1 MAATGRSRSL
11 TGVVSASSIGS
22 AKGGGYARYL
32 EAKTI
37 APERGDY
44 YLTPDGELT
53 QAPGRWLAD
62 PDTLDRLGID
72 PDSPVAG
79 PDFIS
84 LMEGRD
90 PGTGRFLRPEGAGG
104 GRGGGIDV
112 TFSAP
117 KSVST
122 VWALAEP
129 WQRQEIEA
137 AHAAAVEQTVGYMRE
152 HVPVVRRRYSGQVV
166 EEPAKDLI
174 AAEYQHTTARGV
186 AGGKAPD
193 PQLHSHVVITGVVR
207 EDDRLVATW
216 SRPVFRS
223 ARELGAHYRAAL
235 AHELADRGYE
245 ITQATGKDGKYFE
258 LTGIPE
264 GLREAFSGRSREV
277 ARAAERFRARTGRE
291 PKRGELRDLA
301 LENRRAKTLTTRR
314 DLERVWRDTGREH
327 RFGPDQALRLL
338 AGPERPKPERA
349 LEDRVEARLVEH
361 HAVFDAKD
369 LRTVVLEQAAGEM
382 SPEQA
387 LQVAKGM
394 VRDRRVLTLEGGRMT
409 TLAVRAQEQ
418 AIERRAQQLATSGGR
433 DVGERSRTRAIS
445 EVAELLGGP
454 PSPEQ
459 TAALTA
465 ITADER
471 LAVLVGPAGT
481 GKGVVIDM
489 AARAEKHAGHHT
501 IGVAVSG
508 STAER
513 LGETTPAL
521 AGRTSTIDALIARAE
536 AGTAR
541 IGPNTTVF
549 LDEAGMADHRRLDA
563 LTRLIDESGAKL
575 IAVGDG
581 KQLPSIGP
589 GGMFDRLT
597 THARAAELADIHR
610 TSDPEERQAWA
621 ALRRGDPE
629 QAMAHYQA
637 RGELFFNDT
646 REEAGEAAVQRW
658 AELTNTRDIRSVA
671 LIADSSNVEIDRL
684 NARAQHL
691 RAERGELGHQEIQL
705 PHQHYGL
712 REGDLITFTAQHR
725 QPGHP
730 RVENGTRA
738 EVTKIGEN
746 NNLTLILDGSGREL
760 QLAGRDLENV
770 RLAYAQHVYR
780 QQGATVDR
788 SVVLTGG
795 WQTSKESAYVQAT
808 RARDATEWF
817 LARDELGIDGQD
829 DRRVM
834 RLAQQLR
841 ISRRQTP
848 SLAHRELADPD
859 WGPGYHPTHRLIPSP
874 LRALTRAA
882 RHLDRQPARDA
893 PGPER

>member
-1 MAATGRSRSL
+1 MST
-11 TGVVSASSIGS
+11 GS
-22 AKGGGYARYL
+22 APG
-32 EAKTI
+32 EA
-37 APERGDY
+37 
-44 YLTPDGELT
+44 L
-53 QAPGRWLAD
+53 Q
-62 PDTLDRLGID
+62 
-72 PDSPVAG
+72 
-79 PDFIS
+79 
-84 LMEGRD
+84 
-90 PGTGRFLRPEGAGG
+90 
-104 GRGGGIDV
+104 
-112 TFSAP
+112 
-117 KSVST
+117 
-122 VWALAEP
+122 
-129 WQRQEIEA
+129 
-137 AHAAAVEQTVGYMRE
+137 
-152 HVPVVRRRYSGQVV
+152 
-166 EEPAKDLI
+166 
-174 AAEYQHTTARGV
+174 
-186 AGGKAPD
+186 
-193 PQLHSHVVITGVVR
+193 
-207 EDDRLVATW
+207 
-216 SRPVFRS
+216 
-223 ARELGAHYRAAL
+223 
-235 AHELADRGYE
+235 
-245 ITQATGKDGKYFE
+245 
-258 LTGIPE
+258 
-264 GLREAFSGRSREV
+264 
-277 ARAAERFRARTGRE
+277 
-291 PKRGELRDLA
+291 
-301 LENRRAKTLTTRR
+301 
-314 DLERVWRDTGREH
+314 
-327 RFGPDQALRLL
+327 LL

-349 LEDRVEARLVEH
+349 IEDRVEARLVEH

-369 LRTVVLEQAAGEM
+369 LRTVVFEQAAGEM

-387 LQVAKGM
+387 LQVAKAM

-418 AIERRAQQLATSGGR
+418 AIERRAQQLAAPGGR
-433 DVGERSRTRAIS
+433 DVGEHARTRAIS
-445 EVAELLGGP
+445 EVAEQLAAP
-454 PSPEQ
+454 PTPEQ
-459 TAALTA
+459 TAALRA
-465 ITADER
+465 ITGDER

-521 AGRTSTIDALIARAE
+521 AGRTSTIDALIARAD
-536 AGTAR
+536 AGTVK

-563 LTRLIDESGAKL
+563 LTRLIEESGAKL
-575 IAVGDG
+575 VAVGDG

-597 THARAAELADIHR
+597 THARSAELADIHR
-610 TSDPEERQAWA
+610 TSDPDERQAWA
-621 ALRRGDPE
+621 ALRRGEPE
-629 QAMAHYQA
+629 KAMAHYQA
-637 RGELFFNDT
+637 RGRAVLQ
-646 REEAGEAAVQRW
+646 RHPRAGRRGRRPAVGRAHQEPRHPQR
-658 AELTNTRDIRSVA
+658 R
-671 LIADSSNVEIDRL
+671 ADRRQLERGDRP
-684 NARAQHL
+684 AQRPRPTP
-691 RAERGELGHQEIQL
+691 RAERGELGRAEVQL

-725 QPGHP
+725 QPGQP

-746 NNLTLILDGSGREL
+746 NDLTLMLDGSGREL
-760 QLAGRDLENV
+760 QLAGKDLENV

-874 LRALTRAA
+874 LHALARAA

>member
-1 MAATGRSRSL
+1 
-11 TGVVSASSIGS
+11 VVSASSIGA

-62 PDTLDRLGID
+62 PETLGRLGID
-72 PDSPVAG
+72 PVGPVAG
-79 PDFIS
+79 GDFIS
-84 LMEGRD
+84 LMEGRS

-104 GRGGGIDV
+104 GRGGVIDV

-137 AHAAAVEQTVGYMRE
+137 AHASAVEQTVGYMRE
-152 HVPVVRRRYSGQVV
+152 QVPVVRRRYSGQVV

-186 AGGKAPD
+186 TGGKAPD

-235 AHELADRGYE
+235 AHELAERGYE

-258 LTGIPE
+258 LTGVPE

-301 LENRRAKTLTTRR
+301 VENRRAKTLSTRT
-314 DLERVWRDTGREH
+314 DLEHVWLQTGRENA
-327 RFGPDQALRLL
+327 FGPDEALQLL
-338 AGPERPKPERA
+338 AGPERPRPELA

-382 SPEQA
+382 SPEHA

-394 VRDRRVLTLEGGRMT
+394 IRDRRVLTLEGGRMT
-409 TLAVRAQEQ
+409 TLAVRAREQ
-418 AIERRAQQLATSGGR
+418 AIERRAQQLAAPGGR
-433 DVGERSRTRAIS
+433 DVGEHARTRAIS
-445 EVAELLGGP
+445 EVAEQLAGP
-454 PSPEQ
+454 PCPEQ
-459 TAALTA
+459 IAALTA
-465 ITADER
+465 ITGDER

-481 GKGVVIDM
+481 GKGVAIDM
-489 AARAEKHAGHHT
+489 AARAEQHAGHHT

-513 LGETTPAL
+513 LGESTPAL
-521 AGRTSTIDALIARAE
+521 EGRTSTIDALVARAD
-536 AGTAR
+536 AGTVR
-541 IGPNTTVF
+541 IGRNTTVF
-549 LDEAGMADHRRLDA
+549 LDEAGMADHSRLDA

-589 GGMFDRLT
+589 GGMFDRLAA
-597 THARAAELADIHR
+597 HARSAELQDIHR
-610 TSDPEERQAWA
+610 TSDPPERQAWA
-621 ALRRGDPE
+621 ALRRGEPE
-629 QAMAHYQA
+629 KAMAHYQA
-637 RGELFFNDT
+637 EGQLFFMDD
-646 REEAGEAAVQRW
+646 RQQAGEAAVQRW
-658 AELTNTRDIRSVA
+658 AELTKNRDIRSVA

-705 PHQHYGL
+705 PHQYYGL

-725 QPGHP
+725 PPGHP

-738 EVTKIGEN
+738 EVTKVGEN
-746 NNLTLILDGSGREL
+746 NNLTLMLDGSGREV
-760 QLAGRDLENV
+760 QLAGKELENV

-795 WQTSKESAYVQAT
+795 WQTTKESAYVQAT

-859 WGPGYHPTHRLIPSP
+859 WGPGFHLTHRLVPSP
-874 LRALTRAA
+874 LRALTRAT
-882 RHLDRQPARDA
+882 RHLDREPAHDA

>member
-1 MAATGRSRSL
+1 LAATGRSRSL
-11 TGVVSASSIGS
+11 TGVVSASSIGA

-53 QAPGRWLAD
+53 QSPGRWLAD
-62 PDTLDRLGID
+62 PDILDQLGID

-79 PDFIS
+79 GDFIS
-84 LMEGRD
+84 LMEGRH

-137 AHAAAVEQTVGYMRE
+137 AHATAVEQTVGYMRE
-152 HVPVVRRRYSGQVV
+152 HVPVVRRRYSGQIV

-235 AHELADRGYE
+235 AHELSERGYE
-245 ITQATGKDGKYFE
+245 IEQATGKDGKYFE
-258 LTGIPE
+258 LAGVPE
-264 GLREAFSGRSREV
+264 GLRDAFSGRSREV
-277 ARAAERFRARTGRE
+277 ARAAERFRARSGRE

-301 LENRRAKTLTTRR
+301 LENRRAKTATTRR
-314 DLERVWRDTGREH
+314 DLQRVWRETGREH
-327 RFGPDQALRLL
+327 GFGGGEALQLL

-349 LEDRVEARLVEH
+349 IEDRVEARLVEH

-369 LRTVVLEQAAGEM
+369 LRTVVFEQAAGEM
-382 SPEQA
+382 SPDQA
-387 LQVAKGM
+387 LQVAKAM

-418 AIERRAQQLATSGGR
+418 AIERRAQQLAAPGGR
-433 DVGERSRTRAIS
+433 DVGQHARTRAIN
-445 EVAELLGGP
+445 EVAEQLAA
-454 PSPEQ
+454 SPTAEQ
-459 TAALTA
+459 TAALGA
-465 ITADER
+465 ITGDER

-481 GKGVVIDM
+481 GKGVVIDL

-536 AGTAR
+536 AGTVK

-563 LTRLIDESGAKL
+563 LTRLVEQSGAKL
-575 IAVGDG
+575 VAVGDG
-581 KQLPSIGP
+581 NQLPSIGP

-597 THARAAELADIHR
+597 TNAPAAELEDIHR

-621 ALRRGDPE
+621 ALRRGEPE
-629 QAMAHYQA
+629 KAMAHYQA

-658 AELTNTRDIRSVA
+658 AELTKTRDIRSVA

-691 RAERGELGHQEIQL
+691 RIDRGELWGAEVRL

-712 REGDLITFTAQHR
+712 FEGDLIAFAAQHR
-725 QPGHP
+725 IPGQA
-730 RVENGTRA
+730 RVENGTRGQ
-738 EVTKIGEN
+738 VTRTHEDG
-746 NNLTLILDGSGREL
+746 LTVLLDGSQREIK
-760 QLAGRDLENV
+760 LAGKDLENV

-780 QQGATVDR
+780 QQGATVER

-795 WQTSKESAYVQAT
+795 WQTGKESAYVQAT
-808 RARDATEWF
+808 RAREATEWF
-817 LARDELGIDGQD
+817 LARDELGIEGQD

-841 ISRRQTP
+841 ISRRRTP

-859 WGPGYHPTHRLIPSP
+859 WGPGYHPTHRLLPSP
-874 LRALTRAA
+874 LQALGRAA
-882 RHLDRQPARDA
+882 RHLNREPARDA

>member
-1 MAATGRSRSL
+1 
-11 TGVVSASSIGS
+11 
-22 AKGGGYARYL
+22 
-32 EAKTI
+32 
-37 APERGDY
+37 
-44 YLTPDGELT
+44 
-53 QAPGRWLAD
+53 
-62 PDTLDRLGID
+62 
-72 PDSPVAG
+72 
-79 PDFIS
+79 
-84 LMEGRD
+84 
-90 PGTGRFLRPEGAGG
+90 
-104 GRGGGIDV
+104 
-112 TFSAP
+112 
-117 KSVST
+117 
-122 VWALAEP
+122 
-129 WQRQEIEA
+129 
-137 AHAAAVEQTVGYMRE
+137 
-152 HVPVVRRRYSGQVV
+152 
-166 EEPAKDLI
+166 
-174 AAEYQHTTARGV
+174 
-186 AGGKAPD
+186 
-193 PQLHSHVVITGVVR
+193 
-207 EDDRLVATW
+207 
-216 SRPVFRS
+216 
-223 ARELGAHYRAAL
+223 
-235 AHELADRGYE
+235 
-245 ITQATGKDGKYFE
+245 
-258 LTGIPE
+258 
-264 GLREAFSGRSREV
+264 LREAFSGRSREV

-314 DLERVWRDTGREH
+314 DLERVWRETGREH
-327 RFGPDQALRLL
+327 GFGAGEALQLL

-369 LRTVVLEQAAGEM
+369 LRTVVFEQAAGEM
-382 SPEQA
+382 SPQDA
-387 LQVAKGM
+387 LQVANGM
-394 VRDRRVLTLEGGRMT
+394 VRDRRVLSLEGGRMT
-409 TLAVRAQEQ
+409 TLAVRAKEQ
-418 AIERRAQQLATSGGR
+418 AIERRAQRLAAPGGR

-445 EVAELLGGP
+445 EVAEQLAGP
-454 PSPEQ
+454 PTAEQ
-459 TAALTA
+459 TAALRA
-465 ITADER
+465 ITGDER

-489 AARAEKHAGHHT
+489 AARAEKHAGRHT

-536 AGTAR
+536 AGSAR

-575 IAVGDG
+575 VAVGDG
-581 KQLPSIGP
+581 NQLPSIGP

-597 THARAAELADIHR
+597 AHARSAELADIHR

-621 ALRRGDPE
+621 ALRRGEPE
-629 QAMAHYQA
+629 KAMAHYQA
-637 RGELFFNDT
+637 EGQLFFMDD
-646 REEAGEAAVQRW
+646 REQAGEAAVQRW
-658 AELTNTRDIRSVA
+658 AELTKKRPIRSVA
-671 LIADSSNVEIDRL
+671 LITDSSNVEIDRL

-691 RAERGELGHQEIQL
+691 RAERGELGQREL
-705 PHQHYGL
+705 PLAHQHYGL

-725 QPGHP
+725 QPGQL

-746 NNLTLILDGSGREL
+746 NNLTLTLDGSGREL
-760 QLAGRDLENV
+760 QLAGKDLENV

-859 WGPGYHPTHRLIPSP
+859 WGPGYHTHRLIPSP
-874 LRALTRAA
+874 LHALGRAA

>member
-11 TGVVSASSIGS
+11 TGVVSASSIGA

-62 PDTLDRLGID
+62 PETLDRLGVD
-72 PDSPVAG
+72 PESPVAG
-79 PDFIS
+79 RDFIS

-137 AHAAAVEQTVGYMRE
+137 AHTSAVEQTVGYMRE
-152 HVPVVRRRYSGQVV
+152 NVPVVRRRYSGLVV

-207 EDDRLVATW
+207 EDGRLVATW

-235 AHELADRGYE
+235 AHELAERGYE
-245 ITQATGKDGKYFE
+245 IQQGTGKDGKYFE
-258 LTGIPE
+258 LAGVPE

-277 ARAAERFRARTGRE
+277 ARAAERFRARSGRE

-301 LENRRAKTLTTRR
+301 LANRRAKTLTTRR
-314 DLERVWRDTGREH
+314 DLQGVWRETGREH
-327 RFGPDQALRLL
+327 GFGAGEALQLL

-349 LEDRVEARLVEH
+349 VEDRVEARLVER

-369 LRTVVLEQAAGEM
+369 LRTVVFEQAAGEM
-382 SPEQA
+382 APEQA
-387 LQVAKGM
+387 LQVAKAM
-394 VRDRRVLTLEGGRMT
+394 VRDRRVLSLEGGRMT

-418 AIERRAQQLATSGGR
+418 AIERRAELLAAPGGR
-433 DVGERSRTRAIS
+433 DVGEPARSRAIS
-445 EVAELLGGP
+445 EVAEQLAGP
-454 PSPEQ
+454 PTSEQ
-459 TAALTA
+459 TAALRS
-465 ITADER
+465 ITGDER

-536 AGTAR
+536 AGTVK

-563 LTRLIDESGAKL
+563 LTELVEESGAKL
-575 IAVGDG
+575 VAVGDG

-597 THARAAELADIHR
+597 THARSAELADIHR
-610 TSDPEERQAWA
+610 TSDVEERQAWA
-621 ALRRGDPE
+621 ALRRGEPE
-629 QAMAHYQA
+629 KAMAHYQA

-658 AELTNTRDIRSVA
+658 AELTKTRDPRQVA

-691 RAERGELGHQEIQL
+691 RIDRGELWGAEVQL

-712 REGDLITFTAQHR
+712 YEGDLITFTAQHR
-725 QPGHP
+725 IPGQA
-730 RVENGTRA
+730 RIENGTRGR
-738 EVTKIGEN
+738 VTRTHQDG
-746 NNLTLILDGSGREL
+746 LTVLLDGSQREITL
-760 QLAGRDLENV
+760 GGQDLGDV

-795 WQTSKESAYVQAT
+795 WQTSKESAYVHAT
-808 RARDATEWF
+808 RAREATEWF
-817 LARDELGIDGQD
+817 LARDELGIEGQD

-841 ISRRQTP
+841 NSRRQTP
-848 SLAHRELADPD
+848 SVAHRELADPD
-859 WGPGYHPTHRLIPSP
+859 WGPGFHLAHRLLPSP
-874 LRALTRAA
+874 LQALTRAT

>member
-1 MAATGRSRSL
+1 MAATRRSRSL
-11 TGVVSASSIGS
+11 TPVVSASSIGA

-53 QAPGRWLAD
+53 QSPGRWLAD

-79 PDFIS
+79 GDFIS
-84 LMEGRD
+84 LMEGRH

-137 AHAAAVEQTVGYMRE
+137 AHASAVKQTVGYMRE

-223 ARELGAHYRAAL
+223 ARELGAHYRTAL
-235 AHELADRGYE
+235 AHELAERGYV

-258 LTGIPE
+258 LKGVPE

-301 LENRRAKTLTTRR
+301 LENRRAKTLTTQS
-314 DLERVWRDTGREH
+314 DLERVWRQTGSEH
-327 RFGPDQALRLL
+327 SFGVDEALQLL

-382 SPEQA
+382 SPEHA
-387 LQVAKGM
+387 LRVAKGM

-418 AIERRAQQLATSGGR
+418 AIERGAQQLAATGGR
-433 DVGERSRTRAIS
+433 DVGEHARTRAIS
-445 EVAELLGGP
+445 EVAEQLAGP

-459 TAALTA
+459 TAALRAVTG
-465 ITADER
+465 DER
-471 LAVLVGPAGT
+471 LAVLIGPAGT

-501 IGVAVSG
+501 LGVAVSG

-536 AGTAR
+536 AGTGK

-575 IAVGDG
+575 VAVGDG

-597 THARAAELADIHR
+597 AHARSAELADIHR
-610 TSDPEERQAWA
+610 TSDPAERQAWA
-621 ALRRGDPE
+621 ALRRGEPE
-629 QAMAHYQA
+629 KAMAHYQA
-637 RGELFFNDT
+637 EGRLFFMDD
-646 REEAGEAAVQRW
+646 REQAGEAAVQRW
-658 AELTNTRDIRSVA
+658 AELTKKRPIRSVA
-671 LIADSSNVEIDRL
+671 LIADSSNLEIDRL

-691 RAERGELGHQEIQL
+691 RAERGELGQRELPL

-712 REGDLITFTAQHR
+712 REGDLVTFTAQHR

-746 NNLTLILDGSGREL
+746 NKLTLILDGSGREL
-760 QLAGRDLENV
+760 QLAGKDLENV

-817 LARDELGIDGQD
+817 LARDELGLDGQD

-859 WGPGYHPTHRLIPSP
+859 WGPGYHPTHRLIASP
-874 LRALTRAA
+874 LRALTRAT

>member
-1 MAATGRSRSL
+1 MRRSRSL
-11 TGVVSASSIGS
+11 LGVVSASSIGA

-32 EAKTI
+32 EAKTLT
-37 APERGDY
+37 PERGDY

-62 PDTLDRLGID
+62 PETLAGLGVD
-72 PDSPVAG
+72 PDGPVAG
-79 PDFIS
+79 GDFVS

-137 AHAAAVEQTVGYMRE
+137 AHASAVEQTVAYMRE
-152 HVPVVRRRYSGQVV
+152 HVPVVRRRFSGQVV

-193 PQLHSHVVITGVVR
+193 PQLHSHVVITAAVR
-207 EDDRLVATW
+207 EDDRLVAVG
-216 SRPVFRS
+216 SRAIFRA

-235 AHELADRGYE
+235 AHELAEHGYE
-245 ITQATGKDGKYFE
+245 IEQATGRDGKYFE
-258 LTGIPE
+258 LAGVPQE
-264 GLREAFSGRSREV
+264 LREAFSGRSREV

-291 PKRGELRDLA
+291 PRRGELRDLA
-301 LENRRAKTLTTRR
+301 LENRRAKALTTRR
-314 DLERVWRDTGREH
+314 DLLGVWRETGCEH
-327 RFGPDQALRLL
+327 GFESWEALQLL
-338 AGPERPKPERA
+338 AGPERRRPERGI
-349 LEDRVEARLVEH
+349 EDRVEARLIEH

-387 LQVAKGM
+387 LEVAKAM

-418 AIERRAQQLATSGGR
+418 AIERRAQQLAAPGGR
-433 DVGERSRTRAIS
+433 DVGEHARTRAIS
-445 EVAELLGGP
+445 EVAEQLAAS

-459 TAALTA
+459 TAALRA
-465 ITADER
+465 ITGDER
-471 LAVLVGPAGT
+471 LAVLIGPAGT

-489 AARAEKHAGHHT
+489 ATRAEKHAGHHT

-521 AGRTSTIDALIARAE
+521 AGRTSTIDALIARAD
-536 AGTAR
+536 AGTVK

-563 LTRLIDESGAKL
+563 LTRLIEQSGAKL
-575 IAVGDG
+575 VAVGDG

-597 THARAAELADIHR
+597 THARSAELEDIHR
-610 TSDPEERQAWA
+610 TSDPGERQAWA
-621 ALRRGDPE
+621 ALRRGEPE

-658 AELTNTRDIRSVA
+658 AELTQMRDPRQVA
-671 LIADSSNVEIDRL
+671 LIADASNVEIDRL
-684 NARAQHL
+684 NARAQNL
-691 RAERGELGHQEIQL
+691 RIDRGELSGAEVPL
-705 PHQHYGL
+705 VHQHYGL
-712 REGDLITFTAQHR
+712 YQGDLVTFTAQHR
-725 QPGHP
+725 IPGQA
-730 RVENGTRA
+730 RVENGARGQVTR
-738 EVTKIGEN
+738 THQDG
-746 NNLTLILDGSGREL
+746 LTVLLDGSEREIAL
-760 QLAGRDLENV
+760 GGQDLENL

-780 QQGATVDR
+780 QQGATVER
-788 SVVLTGG
+788 SVVVTGG

-808 RARDATEWF
+808 RAREATEWF

-859 WGPGYHPTHRLIPSP
+859 WGPGFHPTHRLIPSP
-874 LRALTRAA
+874 LQALGRAA
-882 RHLDRQPARDA
+882 RHLNREPTRDGPGIDR
-893 PGPER
+893 

>member
-1 MAATGRSRSL
+1 LLAATGCSRSL
-11 TGVVSASSIGS
+11 TGVVSASSIGA

-32 EAKTI
+32 EAKTV

-62 PDTLDRLGID
+62 PETLDRLGID
-72 PDSPVAG
+72 QEGAVAAG
-79 PDFIS
+79 DFVS
-84 LMEGRD
+84 LMEGRH

-122 VWALAEP
+122 VWASAEP
-129 WQRQEIEA
+129 CQRQEIEA
-137 AHAAAVEQTVGYMRE
+137 AHASAVEQTVGYMRE

-193 PQLHSHVVITGVVR
+193 PQLHTHVVITGVVR

-235 AHELADRGYE
+235 AHELAERGYE
-245 ITQATGKDGKYFE
+245 IEQATGKDGKYFE
-258 LTGIPE
+258 LAEVPE

-301 LENRRAKTLTTRR
+301 LENRRAKTPTTRR
-314 DLERVWRDTGREH
+314 DLQRAWHETGREH
-327 RFGPDQALRLL
+327 AFGPGQALRLL
-338 AGPERPKPERA
+338 SGPERPKPERA
-349 LEDRVEARLVEH
+349 IEGRVEARLVEH

-369 LRTVVLEQAAGEM
+369 LRTVVFEQAAGEM
-382 SPEQA
+382 SPDQA
-387 LQVAKGM
+387 LQVAKAM

-418 AIERRAQQLATSGGR
+418 AIERRAQQLAAPGGR
-433 DVGERSRTRAIS
+433 DVGEHARTRAIS
-445 EVAELLGGP
+445 EVAEQLAAS

-459 TAALTA
+459 TAALRALTG
-465 ITADER
+465 DER

-481 GKGVVIDM
+481 GKGVVIDL

-521 AGRTSTIDALIARAE
+521 AGRTSTIDALMARAD
-536 AGTAR
+536 AGTVK

-563 LTRLIDESGAKL
+563 LTRLIEESGAKL
-575 IAVGDG
+575 VAVGDG

-589 GGMFDRLT
+589 GGMFDCLT
-597 THARAAELADIHR
+597 AHARSAELADIHR

-621 ALRRGDPE
+621 ALRRGEPE
-629 QAMAHYQA
+629 KAMAHYQA

-658 AELTNTRDIRSVA
+658 AELTKTRDPRQVA
-671 LIADSSNVEIDRL
+671 LIADASNVEIDRL

-691 RAERGELGHQEIQL
+691 RIDRGELWGAEVQL

-712 REGDLITFTAQHR
+712 FEGDLIAFTAQHR
-725 QPGHP
+725 IPGQA
-730 RVENGTRA
+730 RVENGTRGQ
-738 EVTKIGEN
+738 VTRTREHG
-746 NNLTLILDGSGREL
+746 LTVLLDGSQREVE
-760 QLAGRDLENV
+760 LAGRDLENV

-795 WQTSKESAYVQAT
+795 WQTNKESAYVQAT
-808 RARDATEWF
+808 RAREATEWF
-817 LARDELGIDGQD
+817 LARDELGLDGQD

-848 SLAHRELADPD
+848 SLAHRELADPG

-874 LRALTRAA
+874 LQALTRAT

>member
-1 MAATGRSRSL
+1 
-11 TGVVSASSIGS
+11 
-22 AKGGGYARYL
+22 
-32 EAKTI
+32 
-37 APERGDY
+37 
-44 YLTPDGELT
+44 
-53 QAPGRWLAD
+53 
-62 PDTLDRLGID
+62 
-72 PDSPVAG
+72 
-79 PDFIS
+79 
-84 LMEGRD
+84 
-90 PGTGRFLRPEGAGG
+90 
-104 GRGGGIDV
+104 
-112 TFSAP
+112 
-117 KSVST
+117 
-122 VWALAEP
+122 
-129 WQRQEIEA
+129 
-137 AHAAAVEQTVGYMRE
+137 MRE

-235 AHELADRGYE
+235 AHELAVRGYE

-258 LTGIPE
+258 LADVPE

-301 LENRRAKTLTTRR
+301 LENRRAKTLTTRS
-314 DLERVWRDTGREH
+314 DLERVWRETGREH
-327 RFGPDQALRLL
+327 RFGPDEALRLL
-338 AGPERPKPERA
+338 AGPERPKPEMA
-349 LEDRVEARLVEH
+349 IEDRIEARLVEH

-382 SPEQA
+382 PPERA
-387 LQVAKGM
+387 LEVAKGM

-418 AIERRAQQLATSGGR
+418 AIERRAQQLAATGGR
-433 DVGERSRTRAIS
+433 DVGEHARTRAIS
-445 EVAELLGGP
+445 EVAEQLAGP

-465 ITADER
+465 VTGDER
-471 LAVLVGPAGT
+471 LAVLIGPAGT

-536 AGTAR
+536 AGTVT

-563 LTRLIDESGAKL
+563 LTRLIEQSGAKL
-575 IAVGDG
+575 VAVGDG

-597 THARAAELADIHR
+597 EHARSAELADIHR
-610 TSDPEERQAWA
+610 TSDPAERQAWA
-621 ALRRGDPE
+621 AVRRGEPE
-629 QAMAHYQA
+629 KAMAHYQA
-637 RGELFFNDT
+637 EGRLFFMDD
-646 REEAGEAAVQRW
+646 REQAGEAAVQRW
-658 AELTNTRDIRSVA
+658 AELTKKRPIRSVA

-712 REGDLITFTAQHR
+712 RDGDLITFVAQHR

-738 EVTKIGEN
+738 EVTKVGESN
-746 NNLTLILDGSGREL
+746 RVTLILDGSGREL
-760 QLAGRDLENV
+760 QLAGKDLENL

-874 LRALTRAA
+874 LQAITRAT

>member
-1 MAATGRSRSL
+1 MPPRAAGTPGIWRPRP
-11 TGVVSASSIGS
+11 
-22 AKGGGYARYL
+22 
-32 EAKTI
+32 I

-62 PDTLDRLGID
+62 PETLDRLGID

-79 PDFIS
+79 GDFIS
-84 LMEGRD
+84 LMEGRH

-137 AHAAAVEQTVGYMRE
+137 AHATAVEQTVGYMRE

-245 ITQATGKDGKYFE
+245 IQQATGKDGKYFE
-258 LTGIPE
+258 LAGVPE

-314 DLERVWRDTGREH
+314 DLERVWRETGREH
-327 RFGPDQALRLL
+327 GFGAGEALQLL

-349 LEDRVEARLVEH
+349 IEDRVEARLVEH

-369 LRTVVLEQAAGEM
+369 LRTVVFEQAAGEM
-382 SPEQA
+382 SPEHA
-387 LQVAKGM
+387 LQVAKAM

-418 AIERRAQQLATSGGR
+418 AIERRAQQLAAPGGR

-445 EVAELLGGP
+445 EVAEQLAGTADRRSRP
-454 PSPEQ
+454 QPSEP
-459 TAALTA
+459 
-465 ITADER
+465 ITGDER

-575 IAVGDG
+575 VAVGDG

-597 THARAAELADIHR
+597 AHARSAELADIHR

-621 ALRRGDPE
+621 ALRRGEPE
-629 QAMAHYQA
+629 KAMAHYQA
-637 RGELFFNDT
+637 AGQLFFM
-646 REEAGEAAVQRW
+646 
-658 AELTNTRDIRSVA
+658 
-671 LIADSSNVEIDRL
+671 
-684 NARAQHL
+684 
-691 RAERGELGHQEIQL
+691 
-705 PHQHYGL
+705 
-712 REGDLITFTAQHR
+712 
-725 QPGHP
+725 
-730 RVENGTRA
+730 
-738 EVTKIGEN
+738 
-746 NNLTLILDGSGREL
+746 
-760 QLAGRDLENV
+760 
-770 RLAYAQHVYR
+770 
-780 QQGATVDR
+780 
-788 SVVLTGG
+788 
-795 WQTSKESAYVQAT
+795 
-808 RARDATEWF
+808 
-817 LARDELGIDGQD
+817 D
-829 DRRVM
+829 DRRAG
-834 RLAQQLR
+834 RR
-841 ISRRQTP
+841 GSRSAVGRAHQETP
-848 SLAHRELADPD
+848 
-859 WGPGYHPTHRLIPSP
+859 HPQPS
-874 LRALTRAA
+874 R
-882 RHLDRQPARDA
+882 
-893 PGPER
+893 

>member
-1 MAATGRSRSL
+1 LAAILRSRSL
-11 TGVVSASSIGS
+11 TCVVSASSIGA

-44 YLTPDGELT
+44 YLTPDGEPT
-53 QAPGRWLAD
+53 QSPGRWLAD
-62 PDTLDRLGID
+62 PETLGRLGID
-72 PDSPVAG
+72 PDGPVLGA
-79 PDFIS
+79 DFVS
-84 LMEGRD
+84 LMKGRN

-129 WQRQEIEA
+129 WKRQEIEA
-137 AHAAAVEQTVGYMRE
+137 AHASAVEQTVAYIRE

-193 PQLHSHVVITGVVR
+193 PQLHSHVVISGVVR

-235 AHELADRGYE
+235 AHELAERGYE
-245 ITQATGKDGKYFE
+245 IEQATGKDGKYFE
-258 LTGIPE
+258 LAGVPE

-314 DLERVWRDTGREH
+314 DLQRVWHETGREH
-327 RFGPDQALRLL
+327 AFGPGQALRLL
-338 AGPERPKPERA
+338 SGPERPKPERA
-349 LEDRVEARLVEH
+349 IEDRVEARLVEH

-369 LRTVVLEQAAGEM
+369 LRTVVFEQAAGEM
-382 SPEQA
+382 SPDQA
-387 LQVAKGM
+387 LQVAKAM
-394 VRDRRVLTLEGGRMT
+394 VRDRRVLTLKGGRMT

-418 AIERRAQQLATSGGR
+418 AIERRAQQLAEPGGR
-433 DVGERSRTRAIS
+433 DVGEHARTRAIN
-445 EVAELLGGP
+445 EVAEQLAAP
-454 PSPEQ
+454 PTPEQ
-459 TAALTA
+459 TAALRA
-465 ITADER
+465 ITGDER

-481 GKGVVIDM
+481 GKGVVIDL

-521 AGRTSTIDALIARAE
+521 AGRTSTIDALIARAD
-536 AGTAR
+536 AGTVR

-563 LTRLIDESGAKL
+563 LTRLIEESGAKL
-575 IAVGDG
+575 VAVGDG

-597 THARAAELADIHR
+597 THARSAELADIHR
-610 TSDPEERQAWA
+610 TSDPEERQAWG
-621 ALRRGDPE
+621 ALRRGEPE
-629 QAMAHYQA
+629 KAMAHYQA

-646 REEAGEAAVQRW
+646 REEAGEAAVLRW
-658 AELTNTRDIRSVA
+658 AELTKTRDPRQVA
-671 LIADSSNVEIDRL
+671 LIADASNVEIDRL

-691 RAERGELGHQEIQL
+691 RIDRGELWGAEVQL
-705 PHQHYGL
+705 PHRHYGL
-712 REGDLITFTAQHR
+712 YEGDLITFTAQHR
-725 QPGHP
+725 IPGQP
-730 RVENGTRA
+730 RVENGARGQVTRTN
-738 EVTKIGEN
+738 EGG
-746 NNLTLILDGSGREL
+746 LTVLLDGSRREVT
-760 QLAGRDLENV
+760 LAGNDLENL

-795 WQTSKESAYVQAT
+795 WQTTKESAYVQAT
-808 RARDATEWF
+808 RAREATEWF
-817 LARDELGIDGQD
+817 LARDELGIEGQD

-834 RLAQQLR
+834 RLAQQIR

-859 WGPGYHPTHRLIPSP
+859 WGPGFHPTHRLMPSP
-874 LRALTRAA
+874 LRALTRAT
-882 RHLDRQPARDA
+882 RHLDREPARDA